1 MANQFTLKNGG
12 YEPFI
17 GNYGLVPQPPIP
29 APESTDNGKVLG
41 VSEGQYALVSGGG
54 GGGGALFS
62 MTDDDYDSET
72 GIFTS
77 SSFTAQDVLDAYF
90 SGSPVLI
97 YFPKTPYSGETILS
111 LLSAS
116 KVMTEGSGI
125 PHFDFTTNNTISYN
139 SLAED
144 KQHMQFSV
152 YID

>member
-1 MANQFTLKNGG
+1 MSLKQWKYTNG
-12 YEPFI
+12 YEP
-17 GNYGLVPQPPIP
+17 YETL
-29 APESTDNGKVLG
+29 PEVNSEDNGKVLG

-54 GGGGALFS
+54 GGGALFS
-62 MTDDDYDSET
+62 MTENDYDSET

-97 YFPKTPYSGETILS
+97 YFPETTYSGETILS

-116 KVMTEGSGI
+116 KVMTGSSGSH
-125 PHFDFTTNNTISYN
+125 HFDFTTNNAISYT
-139 SLAED
+139 AVED
-144 KQHMQFSV
+144 NQYMQFSV